1 MVVLKIM
8 NIVLV
13 SPYDITHPGGVSEHV
28 IALARGLSS
37 RKHSVHILAA
47 SSEQQPHLSPLVRPV
62 TSTVLRVS
70 VGGAV
75 ARIGISP
82 LSYFRI
88 KKIFHSAAVDVVHLH
103 EPLVPGL
110 NWGALLLATRLP
122 ETVTIG
128 TFHAF
133 RERSSG
139 ICQLGLRVLHPFF
152 NRLDA
157 LIAVSEV
164 AQEFASRWFP
174 GNYTIIPNGIELDR
188 FGRDNWSPRP
198 ARQVVTILFVG
209 RLEKRKGFETLFEA
223 FAQLKSS
230 KRLVRLQVVG
240 PIGNRKREFYQRMAH
255 SRGVT
260 DIEFSGYIPPRQLPA
275 YYQNADI
282 FCAPAVGDESFGIV
296 LLEAMAAG
304 LPVVASDIA
313 GYRTVVASGQEGIL
327 VPPGQPDALARALQ
341 YLIEQPQWRNDMG
354 LRGRQ
359 KAKNYSWDLI
369 VEQTLAVYM
378 DTLNRVQ
385 KKSVLLPDV
394 NTTPPPRRHVEYV

>member
-1 MVVLKIM
+1 M

-13 SPYDITHPGGVSEHV
+13 SPYDITYPGGVSEHV
-28 IALARGLSS
+28 SALARGLVS
-37 RKHSVHILAA
+37 RGHTVHVLAVC
-47 SSEQQPHLSPLVRPV
+47 SQQQPHLSPLVRPV
-62 TSTVLRVS
+62 TTTVLRVS
-70 VGGAV
+70 AGGTV

-88 KKIFHSAAVDVVHLH
+88 KKILHSMAVDVVHLQ

-110 NWGALLLATRLP
+110 NWWSLLLATRLP

-133 RERSSG
+133 REDSNG
-139 ICQLGLRVLHPFF
+139 MCQLGLPVLNPLFSK
-152 NRLDA
+152 LDA
-157 LIAVSEV
+157 LIAVSEA

-174 GNYTIIPNGIELDR
+174 GDYTIIPNGIELER
-188 FGRDNWSPRP
+188 FGSNICRPRP
-198 ARQVVTILFVG
+198 ESHAATILFVG

-223 FAQLKSS
+223 FTQLKF
-230 KRLVRLQVVG
+230 RNPLVRLEVVG
-240 PIGNRKREFYQRMAH
+240 PIDDRKRQFYQRIAH

-260 DIEFSGYIPPRQLPA
+260 DIEFTGYIPPRQLPA

-313 GYRTVVASGQEGIL
+313 GYRSVVASGQEGIL
-327 VPPGQPDALARALQ
+327 VPPARPEALARALQ
-341 YLIEQPQWRNDMG
+341 YLIEQPQQRSDMG
-354 LRGRQ
+354 LRGQQ
-359 KAKNYSWDLI
+359 KAKNYSWDSI
-369 VEQTLAVYM
+369 VEQTVAVYV
-378 DTLNRVQ
+378 DTFNRVQ
-385 KKSVLLPDV
+385 KRSVLLPDV
-394 NTTPPPRRHVEYV
+394 GDTTQPRRRVEYV